1 MQKWQCRYAPSLG
14 ALEDT
19 PGNIWGTEEYE
30 SGERP
35 TVFFGLYGF
44 SDFYALWKH
53 KGEKA
58 ILWAGSDIRH
68 FEDGYWLDEKGSITI
83 PPYTLGKWIN
93 KYCENW
99 VENEIEQNKLKEYSI
114 FSKVCPSFLGKIDD
128 YKISYKHSDKPKV
141 YSSVSGDDFKL
152 YKWESIETLAKN
164 NPDIEFHLYGNTKE
178 WPTKNK
184 NIIVH
189 GKVPKGQMNR
199 EIKTMQ
205 GALRLLPF
213 EGFSEIIAKSIL
225 WGQWPISEIEYPHM
239 LKVSEIAKLKSMK
252 EPNIKGR
259 KYYNIK
265 LNKYPWN
272 TNI

>member
-1 MQKWQCRYAPSLG
+1 M
-14 ALEDT
+14 
-19 PGNIWGTEEYE
+19 EYKHLIYCPFT
-30 SGERP
+30 GL
-35 TVFFGLYGF
+35 GLYGGF
-44 SDFYALWKH
+44 RGNRWLQNRIQIFKQFVIPSLKAQTNKDFTLW
-53 KGEKA
+53 
-58 ILWAGSDIRH
+58 
-68 FEDGYWLDEKGSITI
+68 
-83 PPYTLGKWIN
+83 
-93 KYCENW
+93 
-99 VENEIEQNKLKEYSI
+99 
-114 FSKVCPSFLGKIDD
+114 
-128 YKISYKHSDKPKV
+128 ISWRP
-141 YSSVSGDDFKL
+141 
-152 YKWESIETLAKN
+152 EEKN